1 MSDILNRLGVCVV
14 GLLLGAAMV
23 LCVVWLVLRVTR
35 YMMDTIKD
43 IHIRS
48 FLVAQHCDVDKVTKN
63 HSICKRRVMDKYDIL
78 ALLVGC
84 VIGLILGIAMGSG
97 I

>member
-23 LCVVWLVLRVTR
+23 LCVVLLVLRVTR
-35 YMMDTIKD
+35 YMIEMIKD

-48 FLVAQHCDVDKVTKN
+48 FLVAQHCDIDKVTKN
-63 HSICKRRVMDKYDIL
+63 YSICKRRVMDKYDIL

>member
-23 LCVVWLVLRVTR
+23 LCVVLLVLRVTR
-35 YMMDTIKD
+35 YMVDTIKD

-48 FLVAQHCDVDKVTKN
+48 FLVAQHCDIDKVTKN
-63 HSICKRRVMDKYDIL
+63 YSICKGRVMDKYDIL

-84 VIGLILGIAMGSG
+84 VVGFILGVAMP
-97 I
+97 

>member
-1 MSDILNRLGVCVV
+1 MSDILNRLGICMV

-23 LCVVWLVLRVTR
+23 LCVVLLVLRVTR
-35 YMMDTIKD
+35 YMIDTIKD

-48 FLVAQHCDVDKVTKN
+48 FLVAQHCDIDKVTKN
-63 HSICKRRVMDKYDIL
+63 CSILGRCIIIDRDDIL

-84 VIGLILGIAMGSG
+84 VVGFILGVAMP
-97 I
+97 